1 MTVASRTHQKGGEGK
16 RKLMDWEKAAVE
28 NRGLQMRLKNT
39 SITGIREQESRK
51 EAARHDREFTL
62 PEMETLLEVLGVRT

>member
-1 MTVASRTHQKGGEGK
+1 MTTVGSRTHQKGGEGK
-16 RKLMDWEKAAVE
+16 RKLMGWEKAAVE

-39 SITGIREQESRK
+39 SGMRERESRK